1 LFFFGPVAEEN
12 LPQPGQFYMFYK
24 EYVKKPFSVAF
35 LKENRLFFIIK
46 KLGPSLVVF
55 LMKSGLRALTE
66 SLSLPW

>member
-1 LFFFGPVAEEN
+1 MLNETFKLEKTDLGHYVVVFFGPVAEEN

-55 LMKSGLRALTE
+55 
-66 SLSLPW
+66 